1 MAKLPFQLQP
11 SCHANPRELAVESTC
26 VTLTR
31 CTAERAKS
39 PLRLGSAGLSC
50 VPAEMT
56 GAGMKLN
63 NQIEN
68 PKAWIEALIKS
79 FTNGCSE
86 NSLKNREN
94 DRAWA
99 DPLIGFSSGDDPIY
113 QEFKRYIGPFHWTP
127 SEIFN
132 QSFPELKVRQD
143 QLTIISWVLPHT
155 DDIKSDNRKETIY
168 PSEKW
173 VRARVY
179 GEEFNKDLHRHVVST
194 LQASGFEAVAPT
206 LSTLWG
212 TKMSKHYGL
221 ASTWSER
228 HGAYASGLGTF
239 GLCDG
244 LITPRGKAVRI
255 GSVVARIKI
264 PPSKR
269 GYKDH
274 HAYCL
279 FFTKGQCGECIHR
292 CPAGAIT
299 EAGHDKVKC
308 RDYIQQVIVN
318 YVKTHFGFEGYGC
331 GLCQTGVPCESEIP
345 SKPL

>member
-1 MAKLPFQLQP
+1 
-11 SCHANPRELAVESTC
+11 
-26 VTLTR
+26 
-31 CTAERAKS
+31 
-39 PLRLGSAGLSC
+39 
-50 VPAEMT
+50 MT

-68 PKAWIEALIKS
+68 PKAWIEAFIKS

-99 DPLIGFSSGDDPIY
+99 DPLIGFSSGNDPIY

-132 QSFPELKVRQD
+132 QSFPELKVTQD

-255 GSVVARIKI
+255 GSVVARIQI

-269 GYKDH
+269 GYRDH

-279 FFTKGQCGECIHR
+279 FFTKGQCGKCIHR

-308 RDYIQQVIVN
+308 RDYTQQVIVN

-345 SKPL
+345 SKPR